1 MKIFIGTTTFG
12 KISNKPIQL
21 LQNENYELIF
31 NQTGRKLKKEEIITL
46 AEGCDGVIA
55 GLEHYDETVL
65 NSLDNLKC
73 LIRVGVGTDNVDLRI
88 TSKKNIFVANT
99 PDAPSRSVAEL
110 VIALTFALLRKIPQL
125 DHDLK
130 NGVWN
135 KRVGNLLKGKVI
147 GIIGLG
153 RIGKIVAEIFISLGN
168 QVLAYDLNIDNNWST
183 KYGVKYV
190 KFNDL
195 LLKSDIITL
204 HLPQTDIPIIGK
216 DEIAKL
222 NKQTYLINL
231 SRGNSIDEKALYEA
245 LLQNE
250 IAGAAIDTFSEEPY
264 SGSLISLD
272 NIILTP
278 HIGSYASESKLEM
291 ELEAVRLLINFFNNY
306 KLQE

>member
-12 KISNKPIQL
+12 KISNKPIEL
-21 LQNENYELIF
+21 LKNENFELIF

-55 GLEHYDETVL
+55 GLEDYDETVL

-73 LIRVGVGTDNVDLRI
+73 LIRVGVGTDNVDLKI
-88 TSKKNIFVANT
+88 TAKKNIFVANT

-168 QVLAYDLNIDNNWST
+168 QVLAYDLNIDNNWS
-183 KYGVKYV
+183 KKCGLKYV
-190 KFNDL
+190 KLNDL
-195 LLKSDIITL
+195 LLNSDIITL

-216 DEIAKL
+216 DEFAKL

-250 IAGAAIDTFSEEPY
+250 IAGAAIDTFLEEPY

-291 ELEAVRLLINFFNNY
+291 ELEAARLLINFFNNY
-306 KLQE
+306 KLHD